1 MKRVNKC
8 RLICILQLN
17 PKHPYFVFTIHA
29 FIFLF
34 LSHTPCL
41 IKRSILV
48 NNCYFLG
55 FSDLRIFM
63 FFLFIGQT
71 VLTLSSKTSRKILWF
86 SCRIL
91 VQEGIT
97 SGFSTFFSRNIQWDF
112 FTKPIDALLIIRSSV
127 KYYNKSVETP
137 A

>member
-1 MKRVNKC
+1 MSIYY
-8 RLICILQLN
+8 LICILSLN
-17 PKHPYFVFTIHA
+17 PQHPHFACIIHA

-34 LSHTPCL
+34 VSHTPCL

-55 FSDLRIFM
+55 FSSLTHFHV
-63 FFLFIGQT
+63 FFLSLKPYFK
-71 VLTLSSKTSRKILWF
+71 TLSSKTSRKILWF
-86 SCRIL
+86 PRRLL

-112 FTKPIDALLIIRSSV
+112 TKPMDALLIIRSSV
-127 KYYNKSVETP
+127 KYYNKSMKTP

>member
-1 MKRVNKC
+1 MSIYY
-8 RLICILQLN
+8 LICVLWLN
-17 PKHPYFVFTIHA
+17 PKHPHFAFIIHA

-34 LSHTPCL
+34 VSHTPCL

-63 FFLFIGQT
+63 FFFIGQT
-71 VLTLSSKTSRKILWF
+71 VITLSSKTSRKILWF
-86 SCRIL
+86 PRRLL

-97 SGFSTFFSRNIQWDF
+97 SGFSTFFSCNIQWE
-112 FTKPIDALLIIRSSV
+112 FTKPMDAFLIIRSSV
-127 KYYNKSVETP
+127 KYYNKSMKTP

>member
-1 MKRVNKC
+1 M
-8 RLICILQLN
+8 
-17 PKHPYFVFTIHA
+17 
-29 FIFLF
+29 
-34 LSHTPCL
+34 
-41 IKRSILV
+41 V

-71 VLTLSSKTSRKILWF
+71 VITLSGKTSQKILWF
-86 SCRIL
+86 PCRLL

-112 FTKPIDALLIIRSSV
+112 TKPMDALLIIHSSV
-127 KYYNKSVETP
+127 KYYNKSMKTP

>member
-1 MKRVNKC
+1 MSIYYS
-8 RLICILQLN
+8 ICIFKKT
-17 PKHPYFVFTIHA
+17 PKHPHFAFIIRA

-34 LSHTPCL
+34 LNHTPCL

-63 FFLFIGQT
+63 FSFYRSNRINTLEQNQSKNTLFP
-71 VLTLSSKTSRKILWF
+71 
-86 SCRIL
+86 CRLL

-97 SGFSTFFSRNIQWDF
+97 SGFSSFFSCNIQWE
-112 FTKPIDALLIIRSSV
+112 FTKPMDALLIIRSSI
-127 KYYNKSVETP
+127 KYYNKSMKTP